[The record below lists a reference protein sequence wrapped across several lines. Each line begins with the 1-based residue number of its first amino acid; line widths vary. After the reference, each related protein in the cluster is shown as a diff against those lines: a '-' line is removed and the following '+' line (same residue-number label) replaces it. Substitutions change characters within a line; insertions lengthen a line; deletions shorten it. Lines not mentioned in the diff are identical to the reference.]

1 MPDSALHMLLVEP
14 ETLLRRT
21 VSLTAR
27 TLGLGQVH
35 EAASVDAARRL
46 LGERR
51 FNGAVIAVECVENDG
66 ERHYDMTLVEQVRQ
80 GLTISDA
87 DMPIAIMADR
97 ATPELVRELQG
108 RSIRRVILK
117 PFRAKVL
124 LEAIADFSGKQPPP
138 AAPSGFIKDGIRP
151 ESGA

>member
-35 EAASVDAARRL
+35 EAASIDAARRML
-46 LGERR
+46 EQRR
-51 FNGAVIAVECVENDG
+51 FDGAVIAVDCVEHAG
-66 ERHYDMTLVEQVRQ
+66 QHRYDMTLVEQVRQ
-80 GLTISDA
+80 GLTLSAAGI
-87 DMPIAIMADR
+87 PIAIMADQ
-97 ATPELVRELQG
+97 ATPELVQELQD
-108 RSIRRVILK
+108 RQICRVILK

-124 LEAIADFSGKQPPP
+124 LETIAGFSKQP
-138 AAPSGFIKDGIRP
+138 G
-151 ESGA
+151 SGAAGVRQ

>member
-1 MPDSALHMLLVEP
+1 MPERGVHMLLVEP
-14 ETLLRRT
+14 EPLLRRT

-27 TLGLGQVH
+27 TLGLGDVH
-35 EAASVDAARRL
+35 EAASVDTARRL

-51 FNGAVIAVECVENDG
+51 FNGAVIAVECVERDG

-97 ATPELVRELQG
+97 ATPELVQALQG

-124 LEAIADFSGKQPPP
+124 LEAMADFSG
-138 AAPSGFIKDGIRP
+138 AHIA
-151 ESGA
+151 